1 MKAFVIR
8 NPNQA
13 EIMDVPKPEPRADEV
28 LIRVKASGFCGTD
41 IHTFK
46 GEHPSIYPLIPG
58 HEFSGVIE
66 KVGTAV
72 TRFNAGEPVL
82 ADPNVFCES
91 CRYCK
96 QNKQIHCES
105 LEVIGNTRSGAFAEY
120 VTAPERCVFSAEGLN
135 LIQGAMAEPL
145 GCVINSHNKVTIPVG
160 GNVLIYGAGTIGLM
174 HLMLARRRGA
184 SCITV
189 VDMKPAQLELASSL
203 GATAVLKAS
212 PEAATTLDV
221 RHPDGFAVVI
231 DATGIPS
238 VVEEAIRRVMV
249 TGTFLAFGACPTE
262 SSIKINPFELYYR
275 DLNLVGS
282 YALQKTMPQSIA
294 MLREGGL
301 DLGPLVGDVI
311 TLDEMPDRFAA
322 FVAGKTNNKIIV
334 EFS

>member
-13 EIMDVPKPEPRADEV
+13 EIMEVPKPEPLADEV
-28 LIRVKASGFCGTD
+28 LIRVRASGFCGTD
-41 IHTFK
+41 VHTFK
-46 GEHPSIYPLIPG
+46 GEHPSKYPLIPG

-66 KVGTAV
+66 KVGAAV
-72 TRFNAGEPVL
+72 TRFKAGEPVV

-105 LEVIGNTRSGAFAEY
+105 LQVIGNTRSGAFAEY
-120 VTAPERCVFSAEGLN
+120 VTAPERCVFSAEGLD
-135 LIQGAMAEPL
+135 LVQGSMAEPL

-160 GNVLIYGAGTIGLM
+160 GSVLIYGAGTIGLM
-174 HLMLARRRGA
+174 HLLLAKRRGA
-184 SCITV
+184 SSITV
-189 VDMKPAQLELASSL
+189 VDIKPAQLEIAASL
-203 GATAVLKAS
+203 GADRTITAGA
-212 PEAATTLDV
+212 EAGAALDGN
-221 RHPDGFAVVI
+221 HPDGFSVVI
-231 DATGIPS
+231 DATGVPT
-238 VVEEAIRRVMV
+238 VVEEAIRRVAV

-262 SSIKINPFELYYR
+262 SSIRINPFELYYR

-301 DLGPLVGDVI
+301 DLRPLIGEVI
-311 TLDEMPDRFAA
+311 SLEEMPERFAA

-334 EFS
+334 EFP